1 MKLIT
6 LIIAVM
12 ALSGCSLLNTAGN
25 SDYTVEPFVTDSGKV
40 ICCKAT
46 IHNSKNYDKF
56 KFSLTAHQ
64 DGTITVTLDEK
75 GVSASDPA
83 RVNAENQG
91 KLLDALTEL
100 LPPKL

>member
-1 MKLIT
+1 MKAIVIALLALI
-6 LIIAVM
+6 LG
-12 ALSGCSLLNTAGN
+12 GCSLLNNAGKSN
-25 SDYTVEPFVTDSGKV
+25 YTVEPFVTDSGKV

-56 KFSLTAHQ
+56 KFSLTTNS

-75 GVSASDPA
+75 GVNATDPA

-91 KLLDALTEL
+91 KLLDALTGL
-100 LPPKL
+100 LPTKL